1 MGKRD
6 ELEEIARSAMSMD
19 LNNWVQLVNNTITK
33 FKNDVKPH
41 TITTTLPLPLV
52 SYNKDTTYGLTQ
64 LHLLSLFCP
73 VERAEHFKQ
82 LMIYHDI
89 DKGVMAGIFRQ
100 MVASIASQD
109 RRVLMQKKSLTSYL

>member
-19 LNNWVQLVNNTITK
+19 LNNWVQLVNNTITE

-52 SYNKDTTYGLTQ
+52 SYNKSSILV
-64 LHLLSLFCP
+64 LS
-73 VERAEHFKQ
+73 
-82 LMIYHDI
+82 
-89 DKGVMAGIFRQ
+89 
-100 MVASIASQD
+100 
-109 RRVLMQKKSLTSYL
+109 